1 MNTANNRFLSMLS
14 IAAKAGKLVSGG
26 FLSEKAI
33 QEGRAC
39 LVIIAED
46 ASANTRKKFTDK
58 STYYKVPYVVCGT
71 AEELGRHIGK
81 QNRTTVT
88 ITDQGL
94 ATQII
99 GRIDS
104 IKEVEV

>member
-1 MNTANNRFLSMLS
+1 MSTELNRALSMLS
-14 IAAKAGKLVSGG
+14 IAAKAGKVESGG

-39 LVIIAED
+39 LVIIAGD
-46 ASANTRKKFTDK
+46 ASDNTKKRFVDK
-58 STYYKVPYVVCGT
+58 STYYHVPYRIICDGVT
-71 AEELGRHIGK
+71 LGKMIGK

-94 ATQII
+94 AQQII
-99 GRIDS
+99 NKLNGQ
-104 IKEVEV
+104 